1 MSEITVKVV
10 DWEEWTV
17 IEIIRR
23 RVFQEEQKVEVEL
36 DFDGKDKACPQL
48 IAYLN
53 KEAVGTARIR
63 YLDEKTAKI
72 ERLAVL
78 SYARG
83 KGIGKKIMQK
93 ALEVIANENIP
104 EVMIHAQEY
113 IKKLHQ
119 QLGFEQVGEVFQ
131 EAGIPHV
138 KMVKRLKVKGQRCN
152 NY

>member
-1 MSEITVKVV
+1 MTEIIIKVV
-10 DWEEWTV
+10 DWEEFPV
-17 IEIIRR
+17 IEKVRKK
-23 RVFQEEQKVEVEL
+23 VFQDEQKVKLEL
-36 DFDGKDKACPQL
+36 DFDGKDENCSQL

-78 SYARG
+78 YKARG

-104 EVMIHAQEY
+104 EVTINAQEY

-138 KMVKRLKVKGQRCN
+138 KMVKKVKG
-152 NY
+152 

>member
-1 MSEITVKVV
+1 MTEITVKVV

-23 RVFQEEQKVEVEL
+23 KVFQEEQKVEVEL
-36 DFDGKDKACPQL
+36 DFDGKDKVCPQL

-78 SYARG
+78 YKARG

-93 ALEVIANENIP
+93 ALEFIANENIP
-104 EVMIHAQEY
+104 QVTINAQEY
-113 IKKLHQ
+113 IKNLHQ
-119 QLGFEQVGEVFQ
+119 QLGFKQVGEVFQ

-138 KMVKRLKVKGQRCN
+138 KMIKRLKV
-152 NY
+152 

>member
-1 MSEITVKVV
+1 MTEIIVKVI
-10 DWEEWTV
+10 DWKESTV
-17 IEIIRR
+17 IEEVRKK
-23 RVFQEEQKVEVEL
+23 VFQDEQKVKVEL
-36 DFDGKDKACPQL
+36 DFDGKDENCSQL

-78 SYARG
+78 SQARG

-93 ALEVIANENIP
+93 ALEIIESQNIP

-113 IKKLHQ
+113 IKGLHQ

-131 EAGIPHV
+131 EAGIAHV
-138 KMVKRLKVKGQRCN
+138 KMVKKVKG
-152 NY
+152 